1 MGDVE
6 EGLAVG
12 ARELDLG
19 GIDAVG
25 GLQLGDSV
33 AVGGGGVGGRI
44 VVVGGRIGG
53 RGGGGGELGR
63 EHLGQVA
70 GRARELHHSPPHAE
84 YHPAAGAPDLHALLR
99 RSDPIG
105 SGQRRRRRRRRRG
118 LLRHD
123 LPGSVSRLP
132 AAKSFCAGSTV
143 TLVRAC
149 VLSLKTLSLSLS
161 RTRNSKSKRE
171 REEEGDGRIG

>member
-123 LPGSVSRLP
+123 LPIAGGEIVLRRLNSDTCASVRP
-132 AAKSFCAGSTV
+132 
-143 TLVRAC
+143 
-149 VLSLKTLSLSLS
+149 LSQNSLSLSLS